1 MNAMN
6 LAKTA
11 YAASNTAVRTPRGVE
26 YEAFARVTHK
36 LRSAA
41 EKGRSGFGMLS
52 QALHENRR
60 LWTLLAADVA
70 EADNK
75 LPQDLRARIFYLAE
89 FTNDFSRKVLTDGS
103 DPQALIEI
111 NTAIMRGLRQKSEA
125 A

>member
-26 YEAFARVTHK
+26 YEAFARITHK
-36 LRSAA
+36 IRTAA
-41 EKGRSGFGMLS
+41 EKGRPGFAMLT
-52 QALHENRR
+52 QALYENRQ

-70 EADNK
+70 EAGNG
-75 LPQDLRARIFYLAE
+75 LPDELRARIFYLCE
-89 FTNDFSRKVLTDGS
+89 FTSEFSRKVLNDGA
-103 DPQALIEI
+103 DPSALIEI
-111 NTAIMRGLRQKSEA
+111 NTAVMRGLRHKAEA